1 MQCSG
6 PPPRRSSAGPSHS
19 ARPARTPAAA
29 STARRRS
36 SGRGAPPPPR
46 AQHAPADEEKHGD
59 SRLIRL
65 AGDAAPLL
73 PGEDRQHEVG
83 SPCQVPVGPVR
94 DCDNPARAAVTL
106 RHLHGLGGPPPGGDR
121 DDEAAGPGRYRQPG
135 RRVLD
140 GRLDAGRAEDRAGG
154 EGGIAGAAHA
164 DEEHAPLG
172 HVTERRQRPVVGR
185 VGIEQA
191 R

>member
-1 MQCSG
+1 MQRSAAEEIE
-6 PPPRRSSAGPSHS
+6 RRAEPLRA
-19 ARPARTPAAA
+19 ARPDARGRVDRAAQVV
-29 STARRRS
+29 
-36 SGRGAPPPPR
+36 GAGPR